1 MKKISLV
8 FITIYL
14 LITGCETPGDKFT
27 RFHVKETSLGTIK
40 GHDLSNAFFINEQEG
55 FASISKDTI
64 LKTTDGWKTFTK
76 SLADTAALFDG
87 IQFVNKNVGF
97 VVDRN
102 NYIFKT
108 IDGGNSWE
116 KLKINISGAS
126 LQDIKCLNQDTIFI
140 AAGGDP
146 KIKNGYVLKS
156 VNGGQTWDTTRT
168 MNLSHISFLDGS
180 TGYASGP
187 YGIIKTTDSGK
198 TWDTISA
205 LRSDD
210 ILFLDENR
218 GYFSDKRSLYQ
229 TIDGGRTWKL
239 MKTIINPHWIMG
251 EDFSKIE
258 CLNTINNKDL
268 IFTLNA
274 RLIKVTS
281 DQKWFQYEF
290 TRPYYQLQMIGQ
302 NKGIVYGFENLILV
316 DF

>member
-8 FITIYL
+8 FITTYL

-27 RFHVKETSLGTIK
+27 HFYVKETSLGTIK
-40 GHDLSNAFFINEQEG
+40 GNDLSIAFFINDQTG
-55 FASISKDTI
+55 FAAISKDTI
-64 LKTTDGWKTFTK
+64 LKTTDGCKTFK
-76 SLADTAALFDG
+76 KALADTTAIFDC
-87 IQFVNKNVGF
+87 IQFVNENVGF

-126 LQDIKCLNQDTIFI
+126 LQDIRCLNQDTIFV

-156 VNGGQTWDTTRT
+156 VDGGQTWDTTRT
-168 MNLSHISFLDGS
+168 KNLSHINFLDGS

-198 TWDTISA
+198 TWDTIST

-210 ILFLDENR
+210 ILFFDENR
-218 GYFSDKRSLYQ
+218 GYFSDKRSLYR
-229 TIDGGRTWKL
+229 TVDGGRNWKL

-258 CLNTINNKDL
+258 CLNIINKKDL

-290 TRPYYQLQMIGQ
+290 TRPYYQLQMIGK